1 MGLGQ
6 NRPVVCERPMPS
18 EEPVPSIPDHELI
31 RPIGSG
37 SYGVVWLARSVLG
50 VYRAVKIVA
59 RNRFK
64 DARPFEREYAGIKRF
79 EPISRVHDAFL
90 DVLQV
95 GWSPDSE
102 FFYYVM
108 ELGDDPVHGQNIVPE
123 EYRPRTLAS
132 DLAASGAL
140 TVHQTVQIGLAL
152 STALEFLHSK
162 ELIHRDIKPA
172 NVVFVTGKP
181 KLADISL
188 VSTLSEANTYVGT
201 SGFIAPEGPNS
212 IQGDLYSLGKVLYEL
227 VSGKDRNDFP
237 ALPNHA
243 GFSKEFLELNEV
255 LIKACQSDVR
265 LRYRTAAEMSSD
277 LLALANGRSVRRL
290 HTLERR
296 VRILRTL
303 GLFSIGVILLIGG
316 VFYHFQQ
323 QWHHRVVERQRQVGT
338 QVAMGTALM
347 RNGDYQGAMP
357 PLVEALNLEDPS
369 GHDTTGQRLR
379 LALLGEMAPHKV
391 QEWRLPAKPI
401 RYSQVHGTQAL
412 VVLHRQYFQVF
423 DLLEGKALSES
434 LGLGTE
440 PETASFTA
448 NGEEVLSAHLDGSIT
463 LTHWRTGKLEVLF
476 KIGQPAMFTSAS
488 ADGSHVI
495 AGGQDGGVFLWNTA
509 ASLPVRRLEGHDGIV
524 FFAKFSPSGTW
535 AVTTGADHSAR
546 LWNTA
551 TGQQECSPLMHKSWV
566 YSADFSPDEKSLVT
580 CSYDGT
586 AKIWDLATGLERTPS
601 LKHGEAVYDVRYS
614 SDGHRILTAGLD
626 RSARIW
632 DAHEHQPV
640 PFNHT
645 IRHEGR
651 LMTASF
657 GHNSNHILT
666 ADIEGRIVVWDLK
679 PRLAPVHC
687 GTVPAPGE
695 NRPLLCR
702 AGSLEIRTIGTQ
714 MTISSAESTSPRVMH
729 LPEEI
734 SQLAISPDNYVL
746 AAVSGNQV
754 HLIHLKGSESR
765 ILEHEALVVHVE
777 FSADGT
783 KLVAAVADKTLEK
796 RTARLWDVQT
806 GKPAGPPLVHDDGV
820 LHAAFSPDGTRVVTS
835 SEDFSAAIWNA
846 QTGTPVGPR
855 LRHRDK
861 VRSGQFA
868 KTHNWVVTASDDGSA
883 VVWDVS
889 NGEPLT
895 MPLMHA
901 RRIIS
906 AMFADRDSAI
916 ITTDEMGN
924 QWRWD
929 LQPDRKAKSGTPQR
943 HSSP

>member
-1 MGLGQ
+1 
-6 NRPVVCERPMPS
+6 
-18 EEPVPSIPDHELI
+18 
-31 RPIGSG
+31 
-37 SYGVVWLARSVLG
+37 
-50 VYRAVKIVA
+50 
-59 RNRFK
+59 
-64 DARPFEREYAGIKRF
+64 
-79 EPISRVHDAFL
+79 
-90 DVLQV
+90 
-95 GWSPDSE
+95 
-102 FFYYVM
+102 
-108 ELGDDPVHGQNIVPE
+108 
-123 EYRPRTLAS
+123 
-132 DLAASGAL
+132 
-140 TVHQTVQIGLAL
+140 
-152 STALEFLHSK
+152 
-162 ELIHRDIKPA
+162 
-172 NVVFVTGKP
+172 
-181 KLADISL
+181 
-188 VSTLSEANTYVGT
+188 
-201 SGFIAPEGPNS
+201 
-212 IQGDLYSLGKVLYEL
+212 
-227 VSGKDRNDFP
+227 
-237 ALPNHA
+237 
-243 GFSKEFLELNEV
+243 
-255 LIKACQSDVR
+255 
-265 LRYRTAAEMSSD
+265 
-277 LLALANGRSVRRL
+277 
-290 HTLERR
+290 
-296 VRILRTL
+296 
-303 GLFSIGVILLIGG
+303 
-316 VFYHFQQ
+316 
-323 QWHHRVVERQRQVGT
+323 
-338 QVAMGTALM
+338 MGTALM
-347 RNGDYQGAMP
+347 RNGDYQGAIP
-357 PLVEALNLEDPS
+357 PLLEALNLEHPS
-369 GHDTTGQRLR
+369 DNDMTGQRLR
-379 LALLGEMAPHKV
+379 LTLLDEMAPQKL
-391 QEWRLPAKPI
+391 QEWRLAAKPI

-412 VVLHRQYFQVF
+412 VVLNRQYFQVF
-423 DLLEGKALSES
+423 DLLEGKALSDC

-440 PETASFTA
+440 PETSTFTA
-448 NGEEVLSAHLDGSIT
+448 NGEEVLSAHLDGTIT
-463 LTHWRTGKLEVLF
+463 RTHWRTGKRETLF
-476 KIGQPAMFTSAS
+476 KIDGPAMFTSSS
-488 ADGSHVI
+488 ADGSKVI
-495 AGGQDGGVFLWNTA
+495 AGGLDGGVYLWQSVAT
-509 ASLPVRRLEGHDGIV
+509 SPVFRLQGHDGHV

-535 AVTTGADHSAR
+535 AVTTSADHSAR

-551 TGQQECSPLMHKSWV
+551 TGQQKCPPLMHKSWV
-566 YSADFSPDEKSLVT
+566 YSADFSPDEQSLVT
-580 CSYDGT
+580 CGYDGT
-586 AKIWDLATGLERTPS
+586 AKIWDLATGQERTPG

-614 SDGHRILTAGLD
+614 PDGHRILTAGLD

-657 GHNSNHILT
+657 GHTSNQILT

-746 AAVSGNQV
+746 AAVAGNQV
-754 HLIHLKGSESR
+754 HLIHLKRSESK

-796 RTARLWDVQT
+796 RSARLWDVQT

-846 QTGTPVGPR
+846 QTGAPVGPR

-906 AMFADRDSAI
+906 VVFADRDSAI

-929 LQPDRKAKSGTPQR
+929 LQPDRKAKSGIPQR
-943 HSSP
+943 HSSQ

>member
-1 MGLGQ
+1 MQ
-6 NRPVVCERPMPS
+6 ADEQRPT
-18 EEPVPSIPDHELI
+18 IPDHELI

-50 VYRAVKIVA
+50 VYRAVKIVS

-64 DARPFEREYAGIKRF
+64 DGRPFEREYQGIKRF

-90 DVLQV
+90 DILQV
-95 GWSPDSE
+95 GWSPGSE

-132 DLAASGAL
+132 DLAAGGAM
-140 TVHQTVQIGLAL
+140 TVHQTVQTGLAL
-152 STALEFLHSK
+152 SQALELLHSK

-172 NVVFVTGKP
+172 NVVFVAGQP

-188 VSTLSEANTYVGT
+188 VSTVSEANTYVGT

-237 ALPNHA
+237 ALPDHP
-243 GFSKEFLELNEV
+243 GFSKDFLELNEI

-265 LRYRTAAEMSSD
+265 LRYRTATEMRSD

-303 GLFSIGVILLIGG
+303 GLFSVGVALLFGG
-316 VFYHFQQ
+316 VFYYFQQ

-338 QVAMGTALM
+338 LVAMGTASM
-347 RNGDYQGAMP
+347 RTGDYQGATP
-357 PLVEALNLEDPS
+357 FLLEALNLEDPL
-369 GHDTTGQRLR
+369 GDAATGQRLR
-379 LALLGEMAPHKV
+379 LALLGEMAPHKF

-401 RYSQVHGTQAL
+401 RYSQVRGTQAL

-423 DLLEGKALSES
+423 NLLEGKALSER

-440 PETASFTA
+440 PETATFTA
-448 NGEEVLSAHLDGSIT
+448 DGEEVLSAHLDGSIT
-463 LTHWRTGKLEVLF
+463 RTHWHTGKRETLF
-476 KIGQPAMFTSAS
+476 KINGPAMFTSPS
-488 ADGSHVI
+488 ADGTKVI
-495 AGGQDGGVFLWNTA
+495 AGGQDGGVYLWNSA
-509 ASLPVRRLEGHDGIV
+509 AGPPVHRLEGHNGPV
-524 FFAKFSPSGTW
+524 FFAKFSPSGAW
-535 AVTTGADHSAR
+535 AVSTSADHSAR

-551 TGQQECSPLMHKSWV
+551 TGQQKCAPLMHKNWV
-566 YSADFSPDEKSLVT
+566 YSADFSPDEQSLVT

-601 LKHGEAVYDVRYS
+601 LKNGEAVYDVRYS
-614 SDGHRILTAGLD
+614 PDGHRILTAGLD
-626 RSARIW
+626 RCARIW
-632 DAHEHQPV
+632 DAHEHQLV
-640 PFNHT
+640 PINHT

-651 LMTASF
+651 LLTASF
-657 GHNSNHILT
+657 GQSQDQILT
-666 ADIEGRIVVWDLK
+666 ADIDGRILVWHLQ
-679 PRLAPVHC
+679 PQLAPIHC

-695 NRPLLCR
+695 NRPLLCQ
-702 AGSLEIRTIGTQ
+702 AGSLEVRTIGTQ
-714 MTISSAESTSPRVMH
+714 LTISSTESVSARVMH

-734 SQLAISPDNYVL
+734 TQLAVSPGNDLL

-754 HLIHLKGSESR
+754 HLIHLRGSER
-765 ILEHEALVVHVE
+765 KVLEHEALVVHVE
-777 FSADGT
+777 FSADST
-783 KLVAAVADKTLEK
+783 RLVAAVADKTLEK
-796 RTARLWDVQT
+796 RSARLWDVQT
-806 GKPAGPPLVHDDGV
+806 GKPAAPPLVHDDGV

-846 QTGTPVGPR
+846 HTGAPVGPK

-868 KTHNWVVTASDDGSA
+868 KIHNWVVTSSDDASA
-883 VVWDVS
+883 IVWDAS
-889 NGEPLT
+889 TGEPLT

-901 RRIIS
+901 RPIMS
-906 AMFADRDSAI
+906 AVFTDQDSAI
-916 ITTDEMGN
+916 ITTDETGN

-929 LQPDRKAKSGTPQR
+929 LQPDRKARSEMPLR

>member
-1 MGLGQ
+1 MLSDEP
-6 NRPVVCERPMPS
+6 RPV
-18 EEPVPSIPDHELI
+18 IPDHELI

-37 SYGVVWLARSVLG
+37 SYGVVCLARSALG

-64 DARPFEREYAGIKRF
+64 DVRPFEREYEGIKRF

-95 GWSPDSE
+95 GWSPGSE
-102 FFYYVM
+102 YFYYIM
-108 ELGDDPVHGQNIVPE
+108 ELGDDQVHGQNIVPN

-132 DLAASGAL
+132 DLTAGGAL

-152 STALEFLHSK
+152 SQALEFLHSK

-172 NVVFVTGKP
+172 NVVFVAGRP

-237 ALPNHA
+237 ALPDHA

-265 LRYRTAAEMSSD
+265 LRYRTAAEMRSD

-296 VRILRTL
+296 VRFLRTFGQFFAVGTL
-303 GLFSIGVILLIGG
+303 LFGG
-316 VFYHFQQ
+316 TFYHFQQ
-323 QWHHRVVERQRQVGT
+323 QWYHSAVERQRQVGT
-338 QVAMGTALM
+338 QVAIGTALM
-347 RNGDYQGAMP
+347 RNGDYQGAIP
-357 PLVEALNLEDPS
+357 PLLEALNLEDPS
-369 GHDTTGQRLR
+369 GDDTTGQRLR
-379 LALLGEMAPHKV
+379 LALLDKMAPHKI
-391 QEWRLPAKPI
+391 QEWRLAANPI
-401 RYSQVHGTQAL
+401 RYCQVHGTQAL
-412 VVLHRQYFQVF
+412 VVLDRQYFQVF
-423 DLLEGKALSES
+423 DLLEGKALSER

-440 PETASFTA
+440 PETSTFTA
-448 NGEEVLSAHLDGSIT
+448 NGEEVLSAHPDGSIT
-463 LTHWRTGKLEVLF
+463 RTHWRTGKRDILF
-476 KIGQPAMFTSAS
+476 RTDGPAIFTSSS
-488 ADGSHVI
+488 ADGSKVI
-495 AGGQDGGVFLWNTA
+495 AGCLNGGVYLWQSA
-509 ASLPVRRLEGHDGIV
+509 ATSPVSRLQGHDSHV

-535 AVTTGADHSAR
+535 AVTTSADNSAR

-551 TGQQECSPLMHKSWV
+551 TGQQKCPPLMHKSWV
-566 YSADFSPDEKSLVT
+566 YSADFSPDEQTLVT

-586 AKIWDLATGLERTPS
+586 AKIWDLSTGQERPPS

-614 SDGHRILTAGLD
+614 PDGHRILTAGLD
-626 RSARIW
+626 RTAKIW

-640 PFNHT
+640 PINHT
-645 IRHEGR
+645 LRHEGR

-657 GHNSNHILT
+657 GPSSNQILT

-687 GTVPAPGE
+687 GTIPALAE

-702 AGSLEIRTIGTQ
+702 AGSLEVRTIGTQ
-714 MTISSAESTSPRVMH
+714 MTISSAESTSARVMH

-734 SQLAISPDNYVL
+734 SQLAISPANDVL

-754 HLIHLKGSESR
+754 HLIHLKGSEPKV
-765 ILEHEALVVHVE
+765 LEHEALVIHAE

-796 RTARLWDVQT
+796 RSARLWDVQT
-806 GKPAGPPLVHDDGV
+806 GKPAGPPLLHDDGV

-846 QTGTPVGPR
+846 RTGAPVGPR

-868 KTHNWVVTASDDGSA
+868 NTHNWVVTASDDGSA

-889 NGEPLT
+889 TGEPLT
-895 MPLMHA
+895 MSLMHT

-906 AMFADRDSAI
+906 AVFADRDSAI

-929 LQPDRKAKSGTPQR
+929 LPTDRKARPEMPQR
-943 HSSP
+943 RSSP

>member
-476 KIGQPAMFTSAS
+476 KIGEPAMFTSAS

-657 GHNSNHILT
+657 GHTSNQILT
-666 ADIEGRIVVWDLK
+666 ADIEGRIVVWNLK
-679 PRLAPVHC
+679 PRLTPVQY
-687 GTVPAPGE
+687 GTVPAPGD

-702 AGSLEIRTIGTQ
+702 AGPLEVRAIGTQ
-714 MTISSAESTSPRVMH
+714 MTISSAESTSARVMH

-734 SQLAISPDNYVL
+734 SQLAISPANNVL

-754 HLIHLKGSESR
+754 HLIHLKGSESK

-846 QTGTPVGPR
+846 QTGAPVGPR

-906 AMFADRDSAI
+906 VVFADRDSAI

-929 LQPDRKAKSGTPQR
+929 LQPDRNAKSGIPQR
-943 HSSP
+943 HSSQ

>member
-1 MGLGQ
+1 MQ
-6 NRPVVCERPMPS
+6 S
-18 EEPVPSIPDHELI
+18 DEPVPSIPDHELI

-50 VYRAVKIVA
+50 IYRAVKIVA

-132 DLAASGAL
+132 DLAAGGAL

-237 ALPNHA
+237 ALPDHA

-303 GLFSIGVILLIGG
+303 GLFSIGVVLLIGG

-347 RNGDYQGAMP
+347 LNGDYQGAMH
-357 PLVEALNLEDPS
+357 PLVEALNLEDLS

-423 DLLEGKALSES
+423 DLLEGKALSER

-448 NGEEVLSAHLDGSIT
+448 NGEEVLSAHLDGTIT
-463 LTHWRTGKLEVLF
+463 RTHWQTGKREILF
-476 KIGQPAMFTSAS
+476 KTGSQAMFTSAS
-488 ADGSHVI
+488 ADGSNVI
-495 AGGQDGGVFLWNTA
+495 GGGQDGGVYLWNSA
-509 ASLPVRRLEGHDGIV
+509 ASPPARRLEGHNGPV

-535 AVTTGADHSAR
+535 AVTTSADNSAR

-551 TGQQECSPLMHKSWV
+551 TGQQKCPPLMHKSWV
-566 YSADFSPDEKSLVT
+566 YSADFSPDEQSLVT

-601 LKHGEAVYDVRYS
+601 MKHGEAVYDVRYS
-614 SDGHRILTAGLD
+614 PDGHRILTAGLD

-657 GHNSNHILT
+657 GHTSNQILT

-754 HLIHLKGSESR
+754 HLIHLKGSESK

-777 FSADGT
+777 FSPDGT
-783 KLVAAVADKTLEK
+783 RLVAAVADKTLEK
-796 RTARLWDVQT
+796 RSARLWDVQT

-820 LHAAFSPDGTRVVTS
+820 LHAAFSPNGTHVVTS

-846 QTGTPVGPR
+846 HTGAPVGPK

-889 NGEPLT
+889 TGEPLT

-943 HSSP
+943 HSSQ